1 MFKNDISEGRDIR
14 IVSLLFMRSDAL
26 NDSIGVKFLETI
38 VDVEVVMVNVFG
50 LGTVVEQF
58 VDASIKLPSES

>member
-1 MFKNDISEGRDIR
+1 
-14 IVSLLFMRSDAL
+14 MRSDAL